1 MIVGHRV
8 LSRNLAAIL
17 LMQMR
22 KKSPKQVVFNIRDL
36 ARTTDL
42 VLTPETRRNVQ
53 KCVFFRSQTGCFGV
67 AELLSESQ
75 IRFQS
80 VCRLK
85 TLFLPELP

>member
-36 ARTTDL
+36 ARTTEL
-42 VLTPETRRNVQ
+42 ALT
-53 KCVFFRSQTGCFGV
+53 
-67 AELLSESQ
+67 
-75 IRFQS
+75 I
-80 VCRLK
+80 
-85 TLFLPELP
+85 

>member
-36 ARTTDL
+36 ARTTDQ
-42 VLTPETRRNVQ
+42 VLITRTRRNVQ
-53 KCVFFRSQTGCFGV
+53 NRGFSAPKMGCFYV
-67 AELLSESQ
+67 ASLLSESWGW
-75 IRFQS
+75 F
-80 VCRLK
+80 
-85 TLFLPELP
+85 

>member
-42 VLTPETRRNVQ
+42 VLTLKPAGTSKSAFFSARKLAVLVLPTCYQNRRSG
-53 KCVFFRSQTGCFGV
+53 FS
-67 AELLSESQ
+67 
-75 IRFQS
+75 RFAG
-80 VCRLK
+80 
-85 TLFLPELP
+85 

>member
-36 ARTTDL
+36 TRTTR
-42 VLTPETRRNVQ
+42 TPFTAKTRRNVQ
-53 KCVFFRSQTGCFGV
+53 KREFSCPKRGVFCVAS
-67 AELLSESQ
+67 LLSEW
-75 IRFQS
+75 RGWFQP
-80 VCRLK
+80 VNRMK
-85 TLFLPELP
+85 PLFLPELP